1 MINGV
6 ISMREFLAREFRLA
20 CRSLTGSGKGARL
33 QVLTMMVCQLPLL
46 CLVSVFDATVWK
58 ALPFASPE
66 ALYVVKEGG
75 AAIRRWE
82 AARLQPGQ
90 LQGLAAFA
98 SYARIEAAFVGPGS
112 AAAQV
117 NASAVSESFFETL
130 RPPMRMGTWPLVSG
144 PSGRVSGETRQA
156 VISEEIRQKYF
167 SGGTEVIGQPF
178 TLNGIAMTVAGV
190 LEGRAAFPE
199 KAGVWFVREKD
210 AEGAFRGAK
219 VYDALD
225 RWSDFS
231 PTRPNPLAGNLKGA
245 LIYAG
250 TGEGREGTRTLA
262 DSYFKAFGPRFGMA
276 YTYKDK
282 TVIRASVRL
291 RAGVSQTAAEAEL
304 NAALQD
310 LGKDERDK
318 RSRLVS
324 LQDYLDRDH
333 VTAVRVS
340 LGIALVLFVVG
351 LVNVATILSYEMAS
365 SERATAIRMAAGA
378 TPGTLLQEICA
389 RQAILAG
396 VSWAIALAMT
406 PGITQ
411 FTAAMVGLAEGDVS
425 HFPSGRAMAAVL
437 VLGVA
442 AGALT
447 PLWQFWFVARANL
460 ATALQQ
466 NAQSLSDNRRLVPV
480 RRGMAA
486 AQVMMTTAL
495 VALAGIALSQ
505 YVKTST
511 TPLGFQFANVWTSD
525 ITLPPTRFASGESQ
539 RLAMQNLLR
548 ELQAALPG
556 MRVGAVNYLPLD
568 RRQSILLRLQ
578 PEGSAAAPVFAG
590 FRVVGGDYFEAMGIS
605 SVAGLNLRQAAAAP
619 GMCRLVINDELARKL
634 SWGAAAVGKKAA
646 ITGLRDGCEILA
658 VVGSIRHFGPREAA
672 GPEFYMLYDDMP
684 SPFMSLTIAGNAPEA
699 QIREAVLRASAALR
713 DGGPHIGLE
722 RLSDKF
728 EQLMAPQRQ
737 TTVTILVVSLM
748 ALILTLVGL
757 YGGIIRDLHFRAK
770 RLAIEQALGASAQR
784 LFVSLLAERLG
795 EVALAAAVGCAL
807 AAYAVRRLPLGIDIP
822 GQVDY
827 RGAAGMAALVVLGC
841 GVFLSLALWPITRRT
856 PSEILRMNG

>member
-1 MINGV
+1 
-6 ISMREFLAREFRLA
+6 MREFLAREFRLA

-90 LQGLAAFA
+90 LQGLAAFG

-210 AEGAFRGAK
+210 AEGAFRGAI
-219 VYDALD
+219 VYDAL
-225 RWSDFS
+225 
-231 PTRPNPLAGNLKGA
+231 
-245 LIYAG
+245 
-250 TGEGREGTRTLA
+250 
-262 DSYFKAFGPRFGMA
+262 
-276 YTYKDK
+276 
-282 TVIRASVRL
+282 VRL

-406 PGITQ
+406 PGLTQ
-411 FTAAMVGLAEGDVS
+411 FTAAMVGLAGGDVP

-437 VLGVA
+437 VLSVA

-447 PLWQFWFVARANL
+447 PLWQFWFVARVNL

-466 NAQSLSDNRRLVPV
+466 NAQSLWDNRRLVPV

-525 ITLPPTRFASGESQ
+525 IALAPTRFASGESQ

-605 SVAGLNLRQAAAAP
+605 SVAGLNVRQAAAAP
-619 GMCRLVINDELARKL
+619 GKCRLVINDELARKL

-646 ITGLRDGCEILA
+646 ITGFRDGCEILA

-827 RGAAGMAALVVLGC
+827 WGAAGMAALVVLGC
-841 GVFLSLALWPITRRT
+841 GVFLTLALWPITRRT